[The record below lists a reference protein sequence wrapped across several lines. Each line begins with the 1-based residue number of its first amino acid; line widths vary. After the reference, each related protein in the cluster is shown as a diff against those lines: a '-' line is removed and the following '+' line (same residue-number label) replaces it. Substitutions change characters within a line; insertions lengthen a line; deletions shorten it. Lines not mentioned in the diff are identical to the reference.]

1 MSTNDPSA
9 NGGAPPPKIPG
20 PLRQPAASIVA
31 GVLSWAAI
39 SLGFLGLKMLMQER
53 PEFVGQPMRGTKVEM
68 VQESPRIVA
77 RKVSDDVS
85 VIKPLPPEVLKMVE
99 ALVGCVAGAALVS
112 DTERMAREAGL
123 TDTQAAVVQKNIDD
137 YRNQLAADIEGMKL
151 K

>member
-77 RKVSDDVS
+77 RKVSDEVS
-85 VIKPLPPEVLKMVE
+85 VIKPLPPE
-99 ALVGCVAGAALVS
+99 AAEVRF
-112 DTERMAREAGL
+112 DMTGRR
-123 TDTQAAVVQKNIDD
+123 D
-137 YRNQLAADIEGMKL
+137 YRGLRTVMDMSGDFRARYLLSNALEANGF
-151 K
+151 